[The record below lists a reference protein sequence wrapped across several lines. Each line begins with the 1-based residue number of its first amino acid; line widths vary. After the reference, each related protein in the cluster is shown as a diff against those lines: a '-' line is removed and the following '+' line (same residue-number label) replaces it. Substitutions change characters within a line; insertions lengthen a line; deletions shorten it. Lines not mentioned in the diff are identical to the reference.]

1 MKPGSG
7 RRNRRTSASK
17 SKPRIKPLP
26 PTAAEAR
33 DEGPRLISNIVN
45 PDAGFAAERPV
56 TLKIED
62 EHGVALAR
70 FALI

>member
-33 DEGPRLISNIVN
+33 DEGPRLI
-45 PDAGFAAERPV
+45 PLGPV
-56 TLKIED
+56 RESTGL
-62 EHGVALAR
+62 EHYLALADVALG
-70 FALI
+70 LKKK